1 MVFNNRLII
10 LLLISTSSFGQ
21 LAPRPSLSN
30 TGNINTLS
38 NFIGGV
44 QSNVY
49 FRPPRSFNNWA
60 QQDSGGMFWFDSAN
74 TKTMWYHNGTNR
86 VQIGAG
92 GGTGTVTNVSTGF
105 GMLGGPITTT
115 GTVRV
120 DSGSVL
126 TVRRGYKIADSVS
139 GVASTSLA
147 DSMGVIRDSL
157 ADIRG
162 AIPSVSGY
170 VPYTGANDS
179 VRLGEHQI
187 RAGQV
192 AFDLS
197 PTGSQVIS
205 GMYWDATNNTIS
217 VPLTADVNMQIGQEL
232 YVRARNNTGVTI
244 TNGQVVYINSAQ
256 GNNPTIAL
264 ADADDV
270 NTSQVIGVATEPI
283 ADNGTG
289 FITVTGVV
297 NGINTSAYNAGDAL
311 YLDTINGGLTK
322 QILSS
327 PHNVVF
333 VGYAL
338 NSTNN
343 GRIFVSPAQPIATDT
358 NLINGS
364 NLPPTQFA
372 VRRYVLNRLA
382 DTSAAIRAAIPS
394 VAGYATTA
402 ALSDSVS
409 GRQKYSDTSTF
420 DATRSWVNTQGY
432 ATTSAL
438 SDSVSGRIKYSDTVA
453 LIATFADVN
462 NAIRDTTALSR
473 RIDLLNTRQGANV
486 ASADTIN
493 LLTTTG
499 NYVNV
504 TGTTTIRGL
513 SPSASGNSL
522 LTGARRVVNF
532 NGALT
537 LTHNATT
544 LILPGNVNRTTVA
557 GDIAEFVY
565 LGGVSWVCISYVP
578 RTVTGTGSTMLAAS
592 PTTTGTLTTAAI
604 TASGTISF
612 TAGTVTLGSSTGAS
626 TIGLGTGNTTTG
638 NTKTIN
644 IGGAAASGSTQNINI
659 GSTAVSGASQ
669 TITIG
674 TAGVGTTALTGTV
687 TATTQSPGDNST
699 RLATTAFVAAA
710 VSGATGI
717 QSVTS
722 TNNSVLVSGTS
733 TVNVMVDTS
742 KATQWI
748 VDQTIDSVS
757 IGTGNGLSTN
767 VRFGRTAFTSP
778 TTATGIV
785 AIGESACRL
794 VTTGI
799 NNIAI
804 GRNSVANSSVSVN
817 GLVAVGTNNL
827 NFSTGDNNTA
837 LGFQCMARAVSWS
850 GIANAGVGANTG
862 SALTTGSS
870 NSWLGAG
877 AANALTSGSSNTFVG
892 VNSGN
897 AVSTG
902 GQNVILGSF
911 TGNSG
916 GLDIRTVSNRLV
928 LSDGGGNIR
937 AVHNATN
944 WLFGTVTDASTGL
957 VQISGN
963 LGLNTAGNKLNIATG
978 LNASVGTGTLSGGT
992 ATINTTAV
1000 TASSII
1006 QLQLTSCSSCGTLY
1020 IGAITAGLQ
1029 FIVNSTNV
1037 ADASTFNYWIIN

>member
-1 MVFNNRLII
+1 MKR
-10 LLLISTSSFGQ
+10 LLLTLMFLLPALAFGQ
-21 LAPRPSLSN
+21 KH
-30 TGNINTLS
+30 
-38 NFIGGV
+38 
-44 QSNVY
+44 VY
-49 FRPPRSFNNWA
+49 FGTPTTIDSFNLTMWVRQFKMPQVPLVNPY
-60 QQDSGGMFWFDSAN
+60 FDSAGSVYLN
-74 TKTMWYHNGTNR
+74 TSTGTIYFHDGGGW
-86 VQIGAG
+86 QPIAG
-92 GGTGTVTNVSTGF
+92 GGGGGSTDSSIFATVYRDDTGKTRLQNAKQNFTD
-105 GMLGGPITTT
+105 TTT
-115 GTVRV
+115 YDATKANLNTGLASKQNYSDTSTFDATKAWV
-120 DSGSVL
+120 SGL
-126 TVRRGYKIADSVS
+126 GYTTTSGVADSVS
-139 GVASTSLA
+139 GRQKYSDTSTFDATRSW
-147 DSMGVIRDSL
+147 VI
-157 ADIRG
+157 G
-162 AIPSVSGY
+162 QIPSVTGY
-170 VPYTGANDS
+170 VPYTGATGNVD
-179 VRLGEHQI
+179 LGEHQI
-187 RAGQV
+187 KAGQV
-192 AFDLS
+192 ALDLT
-197 PTGSQVIS
+197 PTGATVVG
-205 GMYWDATNNTIS
+205 GMYWDVTNVCPS
-217 VPLTADVNMQIGQEL
+217 MPLNADVTMQLGQEV
-232 YVRARNNTGVTI
+232 YVRGRNNTGTTI
-244 TNGQVVYINSAQ
+244 ANGSVVYINSAQ

-270 NTSQVIGVATEPI
+270 NTAQVIGMATEDI
-283 ADNGTG
+283 GINATG

-297 NGINTSAYNAGDAL
+297 NGVNTSGYNAGDAL

-333 VGYAL
+333 IGYAL

-343 GRIFVSPAQPIATDT
+343 GRVFIRPSSPIAADT
-358 NLINGS
+358 TMNANG
-364 NLPPTQFA
+364 NQVAPTQSA
-372 VRRYVLNRLA
+372 VKKFVLSQGFGA
-382 DTSAAIRAAIPS
+382 STTVAAGTGIS
-394 VAGYATTA
+394 VAGVAPAYTVTNTA
-402 ALSDSVS
+402 PDRTVVLTGEGTVSVS
-409 GRQKYSDTSTF
+409 GTYPTYTITGTGTDT
-420 DATRSWVNTQGY
+420 A
-432 ATTSAL
+432 
-438 SDSVSGRIKYSDTVA
+438 
-453 LIATFADVN
+453 
-462 NAIRDTTALSR
+462 ALSR

-513 SPSASGNSL
+513 SPAASGNSL
-522 LTGARRVVNF
+522 LTGARRVINF

-565 LGGVSWVCISYVP
+565 EGGVAWRCISYVP
-578 RTVTGTGSTMLAAS
+578 RTVTGTGSTVLAAS
-592 PTTTGTLTTAAI
+592 PSITGTLTTSAI
-604 TASGTISF
+604 TASGTISM
-612 TAGTVTLGSSTGAS
+612 TGGTVTLGSSTGAS
-626 TIGLGTGNTTTG
+626 TVGLGTGNTTTG

-674 TAGVGTTALTGTV
+674 TAGVGTTVLTGTV

-710 VSGATGI
+710 ISGSTGI

-733 TVNVMVDTS
+733 TVNVMVDTA

-748 VDQTIDSVS
+748 VDQTIDSVN

-767 VRFGRTAFTSP
+767 VRFGRTAFTAP

-804 GRNSVANSSVSVN
+804 GRNAMANTSVSVN

-837 LGFQCMARAVSWS
+837 IGFQCMARAVSWS

-870 NSWLGAG
+870 NSWIGAG

-1006 QLQLTSCSSCGTLY
+1006 QVQLTSCSSCGTLY
-1020 IGAITAGLQ
+1020 IGTVTAGTS
-1029 FIVNSTNV
+1029 FVVTSTNG